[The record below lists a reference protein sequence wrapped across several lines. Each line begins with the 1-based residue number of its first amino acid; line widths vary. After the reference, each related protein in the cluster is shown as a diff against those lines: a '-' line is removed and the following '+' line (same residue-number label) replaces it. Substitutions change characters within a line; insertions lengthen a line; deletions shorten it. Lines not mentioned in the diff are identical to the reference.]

1 LIHTEKITMLSCE
14 RINALLHR
22 FGWLFALPMLIAG
35 SGCVERRMV
44 ILSAPYGSPSNGPD
58 LGAIVY
64 DEKNQPIGAAPVD
77 KPFTY
82 YGKYRFRLAKDGY
95 ETLVV
100 DQRVR
105 SPWYELPGL
114 DFFAENVIPWTIRDV
129 RYFRYELKPAEI
141 RTPEQMLQSGQLLR
155 DYGKTIGAPLPDLNP
170 PVGAPPT
177 VLQPP
182 IGDDKVTR

>member
-1 LIHTEKITMLSCE
+1 MPLLIV
-14 RINALLHR
+14 
-22 FGWLFALPMLIAG
+22 G

-44 ILSAPYGSPSNGPD
+44 IVTEPF
-58 LGAIVY
+58 GAIVY
-64 DEKNQPIGAAPVD
+64 DEKNEPIGAAPVD

-82 YGKYRFRLAKDGY
+82 YGKYRFRIAKDGY

-100 DQRVR
+100 EQRVR

-155 DYGKTIGAPLPDLNP
+155 DYGKTIGVPLPDTPPPVSAQVPDLNP

-182 IGDDKVTR
+182 TGP